1 MFRAEA
7 DVVQRI
13 LINQYKR
20 QDVFQCGH
28 KAHFKFEKNVS
39 VYHVLK
45 EKACYPE
52 GCIYFLWK
60 CKLLNKGHG
69 CPKGYQHV
77 GRNCFS
83 CKSYFEEKILYQ
95 PEILLD
101 EEQFEDF
108 QRELEEFEDW
118 LQSVVGKRIEFSGTV
133 NSVKPHFKKKRLGSK
148 EILSFPGFLI
158 SFKEGYLDRV
168 FFKDYIFLTVSRRT
182 QENSEFAKGDKVEFE
197 AILRTDKGRII
208 LEKIRHVEFSEKK
221 SQVTWNSSQAVVAKN
236 TGTELDCQ
244 PERCLA
250 CENGCL
256 LDVVE
261 KDGERS
267 KSGRHL
273 FCLTGVTDPEECVYH
288 LAKKM
293 KLVKR

>member
-1 MFRAEA
+1 MQK
-7 DVVQRI
+7 V

-20 QDVFQCGH
+20 QDIFQCGH
-28 KAHFKFEKNVS
+28 KSHFKFEKNVS

-45 EKACYPE
+45 EKGCYPE

-60 CKLLNKGHG
+60 CRLLNKGHS

-77 GRNCFS
+77 GKSCFS
-83 CKSYFEEKILYQ
+83 CKNYFEEKVWYQ

-101 EEQFEDF
+101 KEEFENF
-108 QRELEEFEDW
+108 QRDLEEFEDW

-133 NSVKPHFKKKRLGSK
+133 NSVKPHFIKKGLGSNQ
-148 EILSFPGFLI
+148 ILTFPGFLI

-168 FFKDYIFLTVSRRT
+168 FFKDYIFLSISRKS
-182 QENSEFAKGDKVEFE
+182 QENLRFAKGDKVEFE
-197 AILRTDKGRII
+197 ATLRTDKGRII
-208 LEKIRHVEFSEKK
+208 LERIGHVEFSEKK
-221 SQVTWNSSQAVVAKN
+221 GEAFWNESLALVTKN

-244 PERCLA
+244 PEKCLV

-261 KDGERS
+261 REGERS
-267 KSGRHL
+267 KIYRHL
-273 FCLTGVTDPEECVYH
+273 FCLAGVVDPEACVYH
-288 LAKKM
+288 LAKKIRM
-293 KLVKR
+293 IKT

>member
-1 MFRAEA
+1 MQN
-7 DVVQRI
+7 V

-45 EKACYPE
+45 EKGCHPE

-60 CKLLNKGHG
+60 CKLLNKGHS

-83 CKSYFEEKILYQ
+83 CKNYFEEKISYQ

-101 EEQFEDF
+101 KEEFGNF
-108 QRELEEFEDW
+108 QRDLEEFEDW
-118 LQSVVGKRIEFSGTV
+118 LESVVGKRIEFSGTV
-133 NSVKPHFKKKRLGSK
+133 NSVKPHFRKRILGSK
-148 EILSFPGFLI
+148 EVLTFPGFLI
-158 SFKEGYLDRV
+158 SFKEGYLGRV
-168 FFKDYIFLTVSRRT
+168 FFKDYVFLTLSRKS
-182 QENSEFAKGDKVEFE
+182 QENLRFAKGDKVEFE
-197 AILRTDKGRII
+197 ATLRTDKGRII
-208 LEKIRHVEFSEKK
+208 LEKIGRVEFLEKRKDAFWSE
-221 SQVTWNSSQAVVAKN
+221 SLALVAKN
-236 TGTELDCQ
+236 TGTEFDCQ
-244 PERCLA
+244 PENCLV

-261 KDGERS
+261 KEGERS
-267 KSGRHL
+267 KIHRHL
-273 FCLTGVTDPEECVYH
+273 FCLAGVGDPEACVYH

-293 KLVKR
+293 KMIKT

>member
-1 MFRAEA
+1 
-7 DVVQRI
+7 VQRV

-20 QDVFQCGH
+20 QDVFRCGH

-45 EKACYPE
+45 EKRCYPE

-83 CKSYFEEKILYQ
+83 CKSYFEEKIVYQ
-95 PEILLD
+95 PEILLNK
-101 EEQFEDF
+101 EEF
-108 QRELEEFEDW
+108 QAFQTHLEEFEDW
-118 LQSVVGKRIEFSGTV
+118 LQSVVGRTVEFSGTV
-133 NSVKPHFKKKRLGSK
+133 NSVKPHLKKKRLGSK

-168 FFKDYIFLTVSRRT
+168 FFKDYIFLTVSRKT
-182 QENSEFAKGDKVEFE
+182 QENLKFAKGDKVEFE
-197 AILRTDKGRII
+197 ATLRTDRGRIV

-221 SQVTWNSSQAVVAKN
+221 SEVTWNSSQAVVAKS

-261 KDGERS
+261 RDGSRS
-267 KSGRHL
+267 KIRRHL
-273 FCLTGVTDPEECVYH
+273 FCLAGVADPENCAYH
-288 LAKKM
+288 LAKKIRM
-293 KLVKR
+293 IKT

>member
-1 MFRAEA
+1 MQK
-7 DVVQRI
+7 V

-28 KAHFKFEKNVS
+28 KSHFKFEKNVS

-45 EKACYPE
+45 DKGCYPE

-60 CKLLNKGHG
+60 CKLLNKGHS

-83 CKSYFEEKILYQ
+83 CKNYFEEKITYQ
-95 PEILLD
+95 PKILLD
-101 EEQFEDF
+101 QEEFINF
-108 QRELEEFEDW
+108 QRNLEEFEDW
-118 LQSVVGKRIEFSGTV
+118 LEGVRGKRIEFSGTV
-133 NSVKPHFKKKRLGSK
+133 NSVKPHFKKQRFGSK
-148 EILSFPGFLI
+148 EVLNFPGFLV

-168 FFKDYIFLTVSRRT
+168 LFKDYIFLTLSRKS
-182 QENSEFAKGDKVEFE
+182 QENLKFVQRDKVEFE
-197 AILRTDKGRII
+197 ATLRTDKGRII
-208 LEKIRHVEFSEKK
+208 LEKIGHVEFLEKRP
-221 SQVTWNSSQAVVAKN
+221 QTPWNLSQALVAKN
-236 TGTELDCQ
+236 TGTEFDCQ
-244 PERCLA
+244 PEKCLA

-261 KDGERS
+261 KDGQHT
-267 KSGRHL
+267 KAYRHL
-273 FCLTGVTDPEECVYH
+273 FCLAGVGDPEACVYH

-293 KLVKR
+293 KLIQT